1 MFQKLIIVAAWASVA
16 VFAYAT
22 LTHVG
27 FVYSIYYGLAP
38 LLMLP
43 TMKSDAHVEHAK
55 STGIAGR
62 FVDRLRSILVAKI
75 ARAESDTIELHPHD
89 LNLT

>member
-22 LTHVG
+22 PTHVG
-27 FVYSIYYGLAP
+27 FVYSIYGLAP
-38 LLMLP
+38 LLMWP
-43 TMKSDAHVEHAK
+43 TMKSYAHVELAK
-55 STGIAGR
+55 STGIAGG

-75 ARAESDTIELHPHD
+75 VRAESDTIELHPHD